1 MKNLWYRYL
10 KNQKIA
16 FCEQEPVTINL
27 SSKRQTGRYSRPE
40 PRPFDDMNNAR
51 IFEDDDEDEENDED
65 VLRKLQFENEEEPSN
80 DEDDENDEKPVLKKK
95 EKQNNPSPDKT
106 KLKPKT
112 PGIIFNLF
120 VFFSQF
126 IDTLY
131 TKITYRY
138 FSVMYAQWY

>member
-95 EKQNNPSPDKT
+95 EKQNNPSPDET

-112 PGIIFNLF
+112 PGIIFNCIVFLFFF
-120 VFFSQF
+120 VFFF
-126 IDTLY
+126 IN
-131 TKITYRY
+131 
-138 FSVMYAQWY
+138 